1 MDVST
6 SHQLMG
12 IEARQLLENPVF
24 KAVTSQLEAQYYE
37 AWKNAPDSISRED
50 LWYRLNA
57 LEMFRRDVEAIIT
70 NGKLA
75 AMNNRRLRSRTT

>member
-6 SHQLMG
+6 NSPIRS
-12 IEARQLLENPVF
+12 IEARQLLENPIF
-24 KAVTSQLEAQYYE
+24 KSVTSEMEAQYYE
-37 AWKNAPDSISRED
+37 AWKNAPDSITRED

-57 LEMFRRDVEAIIT
+57 LEMFRRDVEAIVT

-75 AMNNRRLRSRTT
+75 ALNSRRLRSRTS